1 MRCSLFSP
9 SAAKRALLAALAV
22 LLLLPQAAMADLML
36 FPTRVVFEKNQR
48 TTQVDLVNNGTEA
61 ATYRITLVNRR
72 MSESGELQPADT
84 ALEGELF
91 ASGMLQFSPRQI
103 TLQPGTSQTV
113 RVMLRKPA
121 DLAPGEYRS
130 HLQFTRMP
138 DAKGTTSVESK
149 GGDAKEIGIVLNALI
164 GASIP
169 VIARHDATSASVSL
183 SNLELH
189 RAAAGAPP
197 MLALQFD
204 RTGNRSVYGD
214 LAISFTTRGGAE
226 QVLGRANGVAVYSP
240 NSVRRAKLPLDL
252 PKGVTL
258 AQGTL
263 HVTYR
268 ERPEAGGAMLAEGT
282 LVVP

>member
-1 MRCSLFSP
+1 MHRSLFSRFA
-9 SAAKRALLAALAV
+9 SRRALFAALAA

-48 TTQVDLVNNGTEA
+48 TTQVDLVNNGSEA

-84 ALEGELF
+84 PLDGELF
-91 ASGMLQFSPRQI
+91 AAGMVQFSPRQI

-130 HLQFTRMP
+130 HLQFQRMP
-138 DAKGTTSVESK
+138 DTKGATSVE
-149 GGDAKEIGIVLNALI
+149 AKAANSNEIGIFLNALV

-169 VIARHDATSASVSL
+169 VIVRHDATSASVSL
-183 SNLELH
+183 SNLELQ
-189 RAAAGAPP
+189 RPAAGAPP

-214 LAISFTTRGGAE
+214 LAISFTPRGGAE
-226 QVLGRANGVAVYSP
+226 QVVGRANGVAVYSP
-240 NSVRRAKLPLDL
+240 NPLRRAKLPLEL
-252 PKGVTL
+252 PKGLTL

-263 HVTYR
+263 RVAYR

-282 LVVP
+282 LAVP